1 MLAITVWIIIAT
13 TPAWSQQQLQGQNG
27 AIIGEIVPGGF
38 YIEFKDTV
46 RVNFA
51 GLILVADFGAPTVGP
66 GGAVGLSRGFGLATE
81 QGTGFNTRHGASRLV
96 FFDVSTDC
104 TGTDGVF
111 VIDEGWTAFGQAVP
125 GFVVA
130 PATSEPNRMAI
141 YQITGPLSTVLALS
155 NLNVDATPSAMDFD
169 HDTGEL
175 KTRVK
180 CDFPSAA
187 SGPAY
192 PAREVVVLPR
202 YSLPFSVAGI
212 IDDDADDESD
222 DESDATDR

>member
-1 MLAITVWIIIAT
+1 M
-13 TPAWSQQQLQGQNG
+13 
-27 AIIGEIVPGGF
+27 PGGF
-38 YIEFKDTV
+38 YIEFLDTV

-51 GLILVADFGAPTVGP
+51 GLILVADFGATTVGP
-66 GGAVGLSRGFGLATE
+66 AGAKGLSRGFGLATE
-81 QGTGFNTRHGASRLV
+81 QGTGSNTIHGASRFVL
-96 FFDVSTDC
+96 FDVSTDC

-111 VIDEGWTAFGQAVP
+111 VIDEGWTGSGQAVP

-141 YQITGPLSTVLALS
+141 YQITGPLSSVLTVS
-155 NLNVDATPSAMDFD
+155 SLNVDAGSAMDFD

-175 KTRVK
+175 KARVK
-180 CDFPSAA
+180 CDFPSGG

-192 PAREVVVLPR
+192 PAREVIVLPR

-212 IDDDADDESD
+212 IDDDADDDSD